1 MLVRGVSSKQIW
13 QSPIVVNLPD
23 AVFLVALDVFDSSLR
38 QVFPMSICFSC
49 CCGMSI
55 CFSCCCGLYVAVG
68 CILSVL
74 AIVLGCEFVCY

>member
-49 CCGMSI
+49 CCG
-55 CFSCCCGLYVAVG
+55 LYVAVG